1 MVRNISVCKTRLRY
15 TRMNAEEKKRQLK
28 AGDEMNS
35 LVLQMQTSDTP
46 NDSKLD
52 CVRFF
57 RCSFSICFFGS
68 CSSFSHFVNIL
79 KQNATRYHQS
89 CRTMAKMQQS
99 CVGVWTV
106 CLLFT
111 ETDRTII
118 SGHHHVQNA
127 RRQYSKGVSPR
138 CLFGAKNYLIAI
150 QTEHLIKQQLRVFFC
165 SIACLFFQC
174 FQQIH
179 YFIISLPF
187 VSVFKFNSW
196 LLLSLLSL
204 CSALEIWYWRY
215 VFINLIASWNLD
227 IVFICLCLFLLYS

>member
-1 MVRNISVCKTRLRY
+1 
-15 TRMNAEEKKRQLK
+15 
-28 AGDEMNS
+28 MNS

-99 CVGVWTV
+99 CVGVWIV

-138 CLFGAKNYLIAI
+138 CLFGAKNYLIAM
-150 QTEHLIKQQLRVFFC
+150 QTEHLIKQQLRVFFALSLVC
-165 SIACLFFQC
+165 SFDVFNKYIILSFHCHLFPFLNSIHDYYCHYCLFA
-174 FQQIH
+174 
-179 YFIISLPF
+179 
-187 VSVFKFNSW
+187 
-196 LLLSLLSL
+196 LL
-204 CSALEIWYWRY
+204 WKY
-215 VFINLIASWNLD
+215 D
-227 IVFICLCLFLLYS
+227 IGDMFL